1 MKCFCIG
8 IFLAVLSSC
17 IYYSEEVAHQLVLA
31 EKIIES
37 RPDSAWQILRH
48 IEGQRYFSRE
58 QHAVYCLLYTEAMDK
73 TRKKHTSDSLIRVA
87 VDFFSKNPDR
97 YPEYLAKS
105 LFYQGRVY
113 HDTNM
118 SDDAMQL
125 YMEVEIKSQAL
136 SELNLLGLVN
146 SEMGHLFQRQN
157 LSGKAIEHFTKS
169 ANYFHRVRNFKN
181 EGYALINLGLNYYV
195 VKKYDST
202 IFHVQKVR
210 QIARDIRDTALL
222 SQSLI
227 VLGMA
232 YTKLEKPDAVK
243 LYLQEC
249 INLPLNDMK
258 LAQAYNSL
266 SDAYLQEAQWETARF
281 YAHKALEK
289 GVRINSIYSQAT
301 SYRCLYLIEKEEGDY
316 SSALDYYDKCAQ
328 LKDSINA
335 LESRN
340 NVLEIQEKYNAERW
354 KNKTMR
360 LEANQQYVRSL
371 LLVFALGVVVLV
383 LIFFLH
389 RSRHRQKLLKSE
401 TLAMKN
407 EARLKE
413 FLLKRLDVS
422 KELVALMQHPKP
434 DPEKIQT
441 KLHTLVD
448 KLTFDAADREA
459 LITTVNELFNG
470 FADKLAAR
478 YPVLTPDDIQLCCMI
493 CAGFDAGI
501 MSTIMG
507 IGLDSIY
514 KKRSRLRKKIGLHE
528 KEDIEDLMSKI

>member
-1 MKCFCIG
+1 
-8 IFLAVLSSC
+8 
-17 IYYSEEVAHQLVLA
+17 
-31 EKIIES
+31 
-37 RPDSAWQILRH
+37 
-48 IEGQRYFSRE
+48 
-58 QHAVYCLLYTEAMDK
+58 MDK
-73 TRKKHTSDSLIRVA
+73 TRKKLTSDSLIRVA
-87 VDFFSKNPDR
+87 VEFFSKNPGR
-97 YPEYLAKS
+97 YPEHLAKS

-113 HDTNM
+113 HDANM

-125 YMEVEIKSQAL
+125 YMEVELKGQAL

-157 LSGKAIEHFTKS
+157 LTGKAIEHFTKS
-169 ANYFHRVRNFKN
+169 ANYFHQVRNFKN
-181 EGYALINLGLNYYV
+181 EGYALISVGLNYHV
-195 VKKYDST
+195 TKKYDST
-202 IFHVQKVR
+202 IFHLQKVR
-210 QIARDIRDTALL
+210 QIAKDIRDTSML
-222 SQSLI
+222 SQSLM

-232 YTKLEKPDAVK
+232 YTKLKKPGAVK

-249 INLPLNDMK
+249 INLPLDDMK

-266 SDAYLQEAQWETARF
+266 SEAYLQEGQWEAARF

-289 GVRINSIYSQAT
+289 GFRINSIYSQAT

-316 SSALDYYDKCAQ
+316 GRALEYYDKCAQ
-328 LKDSINA
+328 LKDSINT
-335 LESRN
+335 LENRN

-360 LEANQQYVRSL
+360 LEANQQYDRFL
-371 LLVFALGVVVLV
+371 LLVLVLGVVVLV
-383 LIFFLH
+383 LIFSLH
-389 RSRHRQKLLKSE
+389 RSRHHQKLLKSE

-407 EARLKE
+407 ETRLKE

-434 DPEKIQT
+434 DPEKIQA
-441 KLHTLVD
+441 KLHALVD
-448 KLTFDAADREA
+448 KLTFNAADSKA
-459 LITTVNELFNG
+459 LIATVNELFNG

-493 CAGFDAGI
+493 RAGFDAGI

-507 IGLDSIY
+507 ISFDSIY
-514 KKRSRLRKKIGLHE
+514 KKRSRLRKKIGIHE
-528 KEDIEDLMSKI
+528 KENIENLMSKI

>member
-1 MKCFCIG
+1 M
-8 IFLAVLSSC
+8 
-17 IYYSEEVAHQLVLA
+17 YYSEEIAHQLVLA
-31 EKIIES
+31 EKIIDT
-37 RPDSAWQILRH
+37 RPDSAWHILQH
-48 IEGQRYFSRE
+48 IEDKRYLSRE
-58 QHAVYCLLYTEAMDK
+58 QHAVYCLLYTEAMEK
-73 TRKKHTSDSLIRVA
+73 TRKKLTSDTLIRVA
-87 VDFFSKNPDR
+87 VEFFSKNPDR
-97 YPEYLAKS
+97 YPEQLAKA
-105 LFYQGRVY
+105 LFYQGRFY
-113 HDTNM
+113 HDANM
-118 SDDAMQL
+118 SEEAMQL
-125 YMEVEIKSQAL
+125 YMDVELKGQAL

-157 LSGKAIEHFTKS
+157 LSEKAIEHFTKS
-169 ANYFHRVRNFKN
+169 ANYFHLVRNFKN
-181 EGYALINLGLNYYV
+181 EGYALISVGLNYHV
-195 VKKYDST
+195 IKKYDST
-202 IFHVQKVR
+202 VFHAQKVR
-210 QIARDIRDTALL
+210 QIAKDIRDTILL

-232 YTKLEKPDAVK
+232 YTKLKKPGAVK

-249 INLPLNDMK
+249 MNLPLDDMK

-281 YAHKALEK
+281 YACKALEK
-289 GVRINSIYSQAT
+289 GLRVNSIYSQAM
-301 SYRCLYLIEKEEGDY
+301 SYQCLYFIEKEEGNLKK
-316 SSALDYYDKCAQ
+316 ALEYYDKCVL
-328 LKDSINA
+328 LKDSINT
-335 LESRN
+335 LENEN

-360 LEANQQYVRSL
+360 LEANHQYVSFL
-371 LLVFALGVVVLV
+371 LLVLALGIVVLV

-401 TLAMKN
+401 TVAMKN

-422 KELVALMQHPKP
+422 KELVALMQHPKT
-434 DPEKIQT
+434 DPEKIQI

-448 KLTFDAADREA
+448 KLTFDAADRET
-459 LITTVNELFNG
+459 LIATVNELFNG
-470 FADKLAAR
+470 FADKLVSR

-493 CAGFDAGI
+493 RAGFDAGI

-507 IGLDSIY
+507 IGFDSIY
-514 KKRSRLRKKIGLHE
+514 KKRSRLRKKMGIHE